1 MLLYIGIASGR
12 FISGLISEKLGDMK
26 LIGIGISVTILSLCA
41 LLIPGTGGPM
51 LYSLII
57 LAGMGCGPIFPSMV
71 HHSPG
76 ISGPDGSQMLIGF
89 QLAMASVGS
98 ITIPALF
105 GIIVN
110 RISIALMP
118 CFSLIFALILL
129 TMVLKI
135 SRRH

>member
-1 MLLYIGIASGR
+1 
-12 FISGLISEKLGDMK
+12 
-26 LIGIGISVTILSLCA
+26 
-41 LLIPGTGGPM
+41 M

-71 HHSPG
+71 HHSPE

-89 QLAMASVGS
+89 QLAMASAGS

-129 TMVLKI
+129 AMVLKI
-135 SRRH
+135 SCRH